1 MGEVDTEVVGRMK
14 MCWLYRKV
22 SGFWPIGF
30 TGRDRRDGTCNK
42 PVGV

>member
-22 SGFWPIGF
+22 LIILTNWVYRKGKKGQYL
-30 TGRDRRDGTCNK
+30 
-42 PVGV
+42 